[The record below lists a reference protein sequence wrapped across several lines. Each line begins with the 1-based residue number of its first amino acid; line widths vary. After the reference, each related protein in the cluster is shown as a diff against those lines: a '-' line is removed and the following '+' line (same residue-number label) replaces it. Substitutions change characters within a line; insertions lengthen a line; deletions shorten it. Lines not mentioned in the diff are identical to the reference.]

1 MVLRKSIQIG
11 VRLITKQEI
20 QRQQK
25 FALAEKAVENGIIPK
40 LYTKED
46 FMFTTEPFAYLES
59 LTSPFDKQ
67 RAMMALCDMASAV
80 GYNSFKKTYDDYRKT
95 ERGIDVAKVEGNTVA
110 LSTFGLPDAPEY
122 AMGFWTCDEAGGIY
136 RFGEGGQEV
145 VACSHIIFPLRRLV
159 NAYTGAEKIEIAYK
173 RGTRWR
179 TTTKP
184 KSTISSANKII
195 ELADEGVGVTSDNA
209 KDLVKYLSDVE
220 ALNYD
225 IIPEIKAFDRL
236 GWMDDYQSF
245 SPYLKGAVFDDAD
258 AFRGVY
264 DAVTT
269 HHGSFDAWMR
279 DALAIRKTSPV
290 QTKMALAAS
299 LASAIV
305 KPCGANP
312 FFLHLWGGTEAGK
325 TVALMFA
332 ASVWADPEC
341 GRYWKTFDST
351 AVGQEKMAG
360 FLGNLPLIIDELMLI
375 RDKKSFDDIV
385 YRLSEGQG
393 RTRGNKEGG
402 VQRQETWRLAVIT
415 TGEQPLSSA
424 ASGGGAVNRVI
435 DCECTTKLFKDP
447 HWAANSFRQNYGWL
461 GERWISWLMQDDH
474 LSLVKSTYSGFY
486 RTITDKH
493 ITTEKQASA
502 AALILTADS
511 FATEAFFQDG
521 QAISIDEIESFLTSA
536 REVDQNERA
545 YEYILETIAMNDFH
559 FSAPTD
565 SYVEQWGW
573 KDVLTNTV
581 CINRTIFGKLMS
593 DGGFDARGFL
603 SWALRMGIV
612 HGSINH
618 QTGRQIPTKVAK
630 KQGTPIRYV
639 ELDCNRHADFLA
651 EEPGD
656 WPEIVQDEQNE

>member
-1 MVLRKSIQIG
+1 
-11 VRLITKQEI
+11 
-20 QRQQK
+20 
-25 FALAEKAVENGIIPK
+25 
-40 LYTKED
+40 
-46 FMFTTEPFAYLES
+46 MFTTEPFAYLES

-264 DAVTT
+264 DAVTA
-269 HHGSFDAWMR
+269 HHGSLDAWMR

-461 GERWISWLMQDDH
+461 GERWISWLMQDNH

-521 QAISIDEIESFLTSA
+521 QAISIDEIEAFLTSA

-565 SYVEQWGW
+565 SYIEQWGW

-603 SWALRMGIV
+603 SWGLRMGVV

-639 ELDCNRHADFLA
+639 ELDCNRHADFIA

-656 WPEIVQDEQNE
+656 WPKIVQDEQNA

>member
-1 MVLRKSIQIG
+1 M
-11 VRLITKQEI
+11 RLITKQEI

-67 RAMMALCDMASAV
+67 RAMIALCDMASAV

-122 AMGFWTCDEAGGIY
+122 AMGFWTCDEAGGVY

-264 DAVTT
+264 DAVTA

-325 TVALMFA
+325 TVVLMFA

-511 FATEAFFQDG
+511 FATETFFQDG
-521 QAISIDEIESFLTSA
+521 QAISIGEIEAFLTSA

-565 SYVEQWGW
+565 SYIEQWGW
-573 KDVLTNTV
+573 KDMLTNTV

-603 SWALRMGIV
+603 SWGLRMGVV

-639 ELDCNRHADFLA
+639 ELDCNRHADFIA

-656 WPEIVQDEQNE
+656 WPEVVQDEQKE

>member
-1 MVLRKSIQIG
+1 M
-11 VRLITKQEI
+11 RLITKQEI

-46 FMFTTEPFAYLES
+46 FMFTTEPFAYLER

-264 DAVTT
+264 DAVTA
-269 HHGSFDAWMR
+269 HHGSFDEWMKN
-279 DALAIRKTSPV
+279 ALAIRKTSPV

-415 TGEQPLSSA
+415 TGEQPLSSV

-474 LSLVKSTYSGFY
+474 LSLVKSTYGGFY

-521 QAISIDEIESFLTSA
+521 QAISIDEIEAFLTSA

-565 SYVEQWGW
+565 SYIEQWGW

-618 QTGRQIPTKVAK
+618 QTGRQMPTKVAK

>member
-95 ERGIDVAKVEGNTVA
+95 ERGIDVAKVDGNTVA

-264 DAVTT
+264 DAVTA
-269 HHGSFDAWMR
+269 HHGSLDAWMR

-461 GERWISWLMQDDH
+461 GERWISWLMQDNH

-521 QAISIDEIESFLTSA
+521 KAISIDAIEAFLTSA

-565 SYVEQWGW
+565 SYIEQWGW

-603 SWALRMGIV
+603 SWGLRMGVV

-639 ELDCNRHADFLA
+639 ELDCNRHADFIV

-656 WPEIVQDEQNE
+656 WPEIVKDEQK

>member
-1 MVLRKSIQIG
+1 M
-11 VRLITKQEI
+11 RLITKQEI

-264 DAVTT
+264 DAVTA

-312 FFLHLWGGTEAGK
+312 FFLHLWGGTESGK

-502 AALILTADS
+502 SALILTADS
-511 FATEAFFQDG
+511 FATEVFFQDE
-521 QAISIDEIESFLTSA
+521 QAISIDEIEAFLTSA

-603 SWALRMGIV
+603 SWGLRMGIV

-651 EEPGD
+651 EETGD
-656 WPEIVQDEQNE
+656 WPEIVQDEQNT

>member
-1 MVLRKSIQIG
+1 M
-11 VRLITKQEI
+11 RLITKQEI

-264 DAVTT
+264 DAVTA

-305 KPCGANP
+305 KPCGTNP

-461 GERWISWLMQDDH
+461 GERWISWLMQDNH

-521 QAISIDEIESFLTSA
+521 QAISIDEIEAFLTSA

-545 YEYILETIAMNDFH
+545 YEYILEMVAMNDFH
-559 FSAPTD
+559 FSAPSD

-573 KDVLTNTV
+573 KNALSDVV

-593 DGGFDARGFL
+593 DGGYDARGFL
-603 SWALRMGIV
+603 SWGMRKGIV
-612 HGSINH
+612 HGSTNSK
-618 QTGRQIPTKVAK
+618 TGKPSPTKLIKRNGAVM
-630 KQGTPIRYV
+630 RYV
-639 ELDCNRHADFLA
+639 ELVCDRGQSDFLC
-651 EEPGD
+651 D
-656 WPEIVQDEQNE
+656 SDCTWDEIVQDEQI

>member
-1 MVLRKSIQIG
+1 M
-11 VRLITKQEI
+11 RLITKQEI

-264 DAVTT
+264 DAVTA

-424 ASGGGAVNRVI
+424 SSGGGAVNRVI

-461 GERWISWLMQDDH
+461 GERWISWLMQDNH

-521 QAISIDEIESFLTSA
+521 QAISIDEIEAFLTSA

-565 SYVEQWGW
+565 SYIEQWGW

-603 SWALRMGIV
+603 SWGLRMGVV

-639 ELDCNRHADFLA
+639 ELDCNRHADFIA

-656 WPEIVQDEQNE
+656 WPKIVQDEQNA

>member
-1 MVLRKSIQIG
+1 M
-11 VRLITKQEI
+11 RLITKQEI

-25 FALAEKAVENGIIPK
+25 FSLAEKAVENGIIPK

-67 RAMMALCDMASAV
+67 RAMIALCDMASAV

-122 AMGFWTCDEAGGIY
+122 AMGFWTCDEAGGVY

-264 DAVTT
+264 DAVTA

-402 VQRQETWRLAVIT
+402 VQRQETWRLSIIT

-511 FATEAFFQDG
+511 FATETFFQDG
-521 QAISIDEIESFLTSA
+521 QAISIGEIEAFLTSA

-545 YEYILETIAMNDFH
+545 YEYILEMVAMNDFH
-559 FSAPTD
+559 FSAPSD

-573 KDVLTNTV
+573 KNALSDVV

-593 DGGFDARGFL
+593 DGGYDARGFL
-603 SWALRMGIV
+603 SWGMRKGIV
-612 HGSINH
+612 HGSTNSK
-618 QTGRQIPTKVAK
+618 TGKPSPTKLIK
-630 KQGTPIRYV
+630 RNGTVMRYV
-639 ELDCNRHADFLA
+639 ELVCDRSQSDFLC
-651 EEPGD
+651 D
-656 WPEIVQDEQNE
+656 SDCTWDEIVQDEQI

>member
-1 MVLRKSIQIG
+1 M
-11 VRLITKQEI
+11 RLITKQEI

-264 DAVTT
+264 DAVTA
-269 HHGSFDAWMR
+269 HHGSLDAWMR

-325 TVALMFA
+325 TVALMFS

-474 LSLVKSTYSGFY
+474 LSLVKSTYGGFY

-521 QAISIDEIESFLTSA
+521 QAISIDEIEAFLTSA

-565 SYVEQWGW
+565 SYIEQWGW

-603 SWALRMGIV
+603 SWGLRMGIV

-656 WPEIVQDEQNE
+656 WPEIVQDEQK

>member
-424 ASGGGAVNRVI
+424 ASGGGAINRVI

-447 HWAANSFRQNYGWL
+447 HWAANRFRQNYGWL

-493 ITTEKQASA
+493 ITTEKQSSA

-521 QAISIDEIESFLTSA
+521 QAISIDEIEAFLTSA

-565 SYVEQWGW
+565 SCVEQWGW

-656 WPEIVQDEQNE
+656 WPEIVQDEQNA

>member
-1 MVLRKSIQIG
+1 
-11 VRLITKQEI
+11 
-20 QRQQK
+20 
-25 FALAEKAVENGIIPK
+25 
-40 LYTKED
+40 
-46 FMFTTEPFAYLES
+46 MFTTEPFAYLES

-264 DAVTT
+264 DAVTA
-269 HHGSFDAWMR
+269 HHGRFDAWMR

-435 DCECTTKLFKDP
+435 DCECTTKLFRDP

-461 GERWISWLMQDDH
+461 GERWIAWLMQDDH

-521 QAISIDEIESFLTSA
+521 QAISIDEIEAFLTSA

-565 SYVEQWGW
+565 SYIEQWGW

-603 SWALRMGIV
+603 SWGLRMGIV

-639 ELDCNRHADFLA
+639 ELDCNRHTDFLA

-656 WPEIVQDEQNE
+656 WPEIVQDEQNA

>member
-1 MVLRKSIQIG
+1 M
-11 VRLITKQEI
+11 RLITKQEI

-264 DAVTT
+264 DAVTA
-269 HHGSFDAWMR
+269 HHGSLDAWMH

-521 QAISIDEIESFLTSA
+521 QAISIDEIEAFLTSA

-565 SYVEQWGW
+565 SYIEQWGW

-656 WPEIVQDEQNE
+656 WPEIVQDEQNA

>member
-1 MVLRKSIQIG
+1 M
-11 VRLITKQEI
+11 RLITKQEI

-245 SPYLKGAVFDDAD
+245 SPYLKGAVFDEAD
-258 AFRGVY
+258 AFKGVY
-264 DAVTT
+264 DAVVK
-269 HHGSFDAWMR
+269 HGGSYDQWMK
-279 DALAIRKTSPV
+279 DALAIRRTSPT
-290 QTKMALAAS
+290 QTKMALATS

-332 ASVWADPEC
+332 SSVWADPEC
-341 GRYWKTFDST
+341 GRYWKTFDAT

-402 VQRQETWRLAVIT
+402 VQRQETWRLSIIT

-435 DCECTTKLFKDP
+435 DCECTSKLFSDP
-447 HWAANSFRQNYGWL
+447 HWAANSFRENYGWF
-461 GERWISWLMQDDH
+461 GEHWVNWLMSDDN
-474 LSLVKSTYSGFY
+474 LELVKATYRGFY
-486 RTITDKH
+486 RTITDKK

-511 FATEAFFQDG
+511 LATESFFNDG
-521 QAISIDEIESFLTSA
+521 QALTLEDIEPFLTSVQD
-536 REVDQNERA
+536 VDQNERA
-545 YEYILETIAMNDFH
+545 YEYILEMIAMNDFH
-559 FSAPTD
+559 FSASSD
-565 SYVEQWGW
+565 AYVEQWGW
-573 KDVLTNTV
+573 KDIMTNVV
-581 CINRTIFGKLMS
+581 CINRTIFGKIMA
-593 DGGFDARGFL
+593 DGGYDARGFL
-603 SWALRMGIV
+603 SWGMRNGII
-612 HGSINH
+612 HGSVNH
-618 QTGRQIPTKVAK
+618 KTGKAIPTKLAK
-630 KQGTPIRYV
+630 RRGTVMRYV
-639 ELDCNRHADFLA
+639 EMEIDRGRTDFLSEEDA
-651 EEPGD
+651 EWED
-656 WPEIVQDEQNE
+656 VVQDEQNE

>member
-1 MVLRKSIQIG
+1 M
-11 VRLITKQEI
+11 RLITKQEI

-264 DAVTT
+264 DAVTA
-269 HHGSFDAWMR
+269 HHGSLDAWMR

-521 QAISIDEIESFLTSA
+521 QAISIDEIEAFLTSA

-565 SYVEQWGW
+565 SYIEQWGW

-603 SWALRMGIV
+603 SWGLRMGVV

-618 QTGRQIPTKVAK
+618 QTGRQIPTRVAK

-656 WPEIVQDEQNE
+656 WPEIVQDEQNA

>member
-1 MVLRKSIQIG
+1 M
-11 VRLITKQEI
+11 RLITKQEI

-179 TTTKP
+179 TSTKP

-264 DAVTT
+264 DAVTA

-325 TVALMFA
+325 TVALYKGVM
-332 ASVWADPEC
+332 SGEL
-341 GRYWKTFDST
+341 T
-351 AVGQEKMAG
+351 QED
-360 FLGNLPLIIDELMLI
+360 NLPHT
-375 RDKKSFDDIV
+375 
-385 YRLSEGQG
+385 
-393 RTRGNKEGG
+393 TRGHYFRG
-402 VQRQETWRLAVIT
+402 VL
-415 TGEQPLSSA
+415 
-424 ASGGGAVNRVI
+424 
-435 DCECTTKLFKDP
+435 
-447 HWAANSFRQNYGWL
+447 
-461 GERWISWLMQDDH
+461 
-474 LSLVKSTYSGFY
+474 
-486 RTITDKH
+486 
-493 ITTEKQASA
+493 
-502 AALILTADS
+502 
-511 FATEAFFQDG
+511 
-521 QAISIDEIESFLTSA
+521 
-536 REVDQNERA
+536 
-545 YEYILETIAMNDFH
+545 
-559 FSAPTD
+559 
-565 SYVEQWGW
+565 
-573 KDVLTNTV
+573 
-581 CINRTIFGKLMS
+581 
-593 DGGFDARGFL
+593 
-603 SWALRMGIV
+603 
-612 HGSINH
+612 
-618 QTGRQIPTKVAK
+618 
-630 KQGTPIRYV
+630 
-639 ELDCNRHADFLA
+639 
-651 EEPGD
+651 
-656 WPEIVQDEQNE
+656 

>member
-1 MVLRKSIQIG
+1 M
-11 VRLITKQEI
+11 RLITKQEI

-264 DAVTT
+264 DAVTA
-269 HHGSFDAWMR
+269 HHGSLDAWMR

-305 KPCGANP
+305 RPCGANP

-341 GRYWKTFDST
+341 GRYWKTFDAT

-402 VQRQETWRLAVIT
+402 VQRQETWRLSIIT

-435 DCECTTKLFKDP
+435 DCECTSKLFKDP

-461 GERWISWLMQDDH
+461 GERWISWLMQDNH

-521 QAISIDEIESFLTSA
+521 QAISIDEIEAFLTSA

-565 SYVEQWGW
+565 SYIEQWGW

-603 SWALRMGIV
+603 SWGLRMGIV

-651 EEPGD
+651 EEPGG

>member
-521 QAISIDEIESFLTSA
+521 QAISIDEIEAFLTSA

-573 KDVLTNTV
+573 KDVITNTV

-639 ELDCNRHADFLA
+639 ELDCNRHADFIV

-656 WPEIVQDEQNE
+656 WPEIVQD

>member
-424 ASGGGAVNRVI
+424 ASGSGAVNRVI

-493 ITTEKQASA
+493 ITTEKQSSA

-521 QAISIDEIESFLTSA
+521 QAISIDEIEAFLTSA

-651 EEPGD
+651 EEPGG
-656 WPEIVQDEQNE
+656 WPEIVQDEQNT

>member
-1 MVLRKSIQIG
+1 M
-11 VRLITKQEI
+11 RLITKQEI

-264 DAVTT
+264 DAVTA
-269 HHGSFDAWMR
+269 HHGSLDAWMH

-521 QAISIDEIESFLTSA
+521 QAISIDEIEAFLTSA

-565 SYVEQWGW
+565 SYIEQWGW

-603 SWALRMGIV
+603 SWGLRMGIV

-639 ELDCNRHADFLA
+639 ELDCNRHADFIV

-656 WPEIVQDEQNE
+656 WPEIVQDEQK

>member
-236 GWMDDYQSF
+236 GWMDDYKSF

-264 DAVTT
+264 DAVTA

-493 ITTEKQASA
+493 TTTEKQASA

-511 FATEAFFQDG
+511 FATEVFFQDE
-521 QAISIDEIESFLTSA
+521 QAISIDEIEAFLTSA

-565 SYVEQWGW
+565 SYIEQWGW

-639 ELDCNRHADFLA
+639 ELDCNRHADFLT

-656 WPEIVQDEQNE
+656 WPEIVQDEQNA

>member
-493 ITTEKQASA
+493 ITTEKQSSA

-521 QAISIDEIESFLTSA
+521 QAISIDEIEAFLTSA

-573 KDVLTNTV
+573 KDVITNTV

-639 ELDCNRHADFLA
+639 ELDCNRHADFIV

-656 WPEIVQDEQNE
+656 WPEIVQD

>member
-1 MVLRKSIQIG
+1 
-11 VRLITKQEI
+11 
-20 QRQQK
+20 
-25 FALAEKAVENGIIPK
+25 
-40 LYTKED
+40 
-46 FMFTTEPFAYLES
+46 MFSTDPYSYLDS
-59 LTSPFDKQ
+59 LKNPFDKQ
-67 RAMMALCDMASAV
+67 RALTAMCDMASAV
-80 GYNSFKKTYDDYRKT
+80 GYSSFKRTYDDYRKAQK
-95 ERGIDVAKVEGNTVA
+95 GLDVAEVENNTIA
-110 LSTFGLPDAPEY
+110 LSQYGLQDAPEY
-122 AMGFWTCDEAGGIY
+122 SLGMWCCDEWGVY
-136 RFGEGGQEV
+136 RIGENGQDI
-145 VACSHIIFPLRRLV
+145 VACPHIIFPLRRLV
-159 NAYTGAEKIEIAYK
+159 NAYTGVEKIEVAYK

-179 TTTKP
+179 TAVKP
-184 KSTISSANKII
+184 KSILASANKII
-195 ELADEGVGVTSDNA
+195 ELADEGVGVNSDNA
-209 KDLVKYLSDVE
+209 KELVKYLSDVE

-225 IIPEIKAFDRL
+225 SMPEIQAFDRL
-236 GWMDDYQSF
+236 GWMENYQSF
-245 SPYLKGAVFDDAD
+245 SPYLKGAVFDEAD

-264 DAVTT
+264 DAVSR
-269 HHGSFDAWMR
+269 HHGSYDTWMENAR
-279 DALAIRKTSPV
+279 RIRAESPV

-305 KPCGANP
+305 RPCGANP

-341 GRYWKTFDST
+341 GRYWKTFDAT

-447 HWAANSFRQNYGWL
+447 HWAANRFRQNYGWL

-502 AALILTADS
+502 AALIMTADS

-521 QAISIDEIESFLTSA
+521 QAISIDEIEAFLTSA

-565 SYVEQWGW
+565 SYIEQWGW

-603 SWALRMGIV
+603 SWGLRMGIV

-630 KQGTPIRYV
+630 KQGTSIRYV

-656 WPEIVQDEQNE
+656 WPEIVQYEQNA

>member
-1 MVLRKSIQIG
+1 
-11 VRLITKQEI
+11 
-20 QRQQK
+20 
-25 FALAEKAVENGIIPK
+25 
-40 LYTKED
+40 
-46 FMFTTEPFAYLES
+46 MFTTEPFAYLES

-264 DAVTT
+264 DAVTA
-269 HHGSFDAWMR
+269 HHGSLDAWMH

-435 DCECTTKLFKDP
+435 DCECATKLFKDP

-521 QAISIDEIESFLTSA
+521 QAISIDEIEAFLTSA

-559 FSAPTD
+559 FNAPTD
-565 SYVEQWGW
+565 SHIEQWGW

-656 WPEIVQDEQNE
+656 WPEIVQDEQNA

>member
-236 GWMDDYQSF
+236 GWMDDYKSF

-264 DAVTT
+264 DAVTA

-511 FATEAFFQDG
+511 FATEVFFQDE
-521 QAISIDEIESFLTSA
+521 QAISIDEIEAFLTSA

-565 SYVEQWGW
+565 SYIEQWGW

-639 ELDCNRHADFLA
+639 ELDCNRHADFLT

-656 WPEIVQDEQNE
+656 WPEIVQDEQNA

>member
-1 MVLRKSIQIG
+1 M
-11 VRLITKQEI
+11 RLITKQEI

-264 DAVTT
+264 DAVTA

-461 GERWISWLMQDDH
+461 GERWISWLMQNNH

-521 QAISIDEIESFLTSA
+521 QAISIDEIEAFLTSA

-565 SYVEQWGW
+565 SYIEQWGW

-603 SWALRMGIV
+603 SWGLRMGVV

-651 EEPGD
+651 EEPGG
-656 WPEIVQDEQNE
+656 WLEIVQDEQNT

>member
-1 MVLRKSIQIG
+1 M
-11 VRLITKQEI
+11 RLITKQEI

-258 AFRGVY
+258 TFRGVY
-264 DAVTT
+264 DAVTA

-312 FFLHLWGGTEAGK
+312 FFLHLWGGTETGK

-402 VQRQETWRLAVIT
+402 VQRQETWRLAIIT

-521 QAISIDEIESFLTSA
+521 QAISIDEIEAFLTSA

-565 SYVEQWGW
+565 SYIEQWGW

-603 SWALRMGIV
+603 SGGV
-612 HGSINH
+612 HGRGSFRRGPFLYKRPVQFRGTFESDEICH
-618 QTGRQIPTKVAK
+618 GLLTGAK
-630 KQGTPIRYV
+630 LPS
-639 ELDCNRHADFLA
+639 
-651 EEPGD
+651 
-656 WPEIVQDEQNE
+656 

>member
-264 DAVTT
+264 DAVTA
-269 HHGSFDAWMR
+269 HHGSLDAWMR

-486 RTITDKH
+486 RTIADKH

-511 FATEAFFQDG
+511 FATGAFFQDG

-565 SYVEQWGW
+565 SYIEQWGW

-603 SWALRMGIV
+603 SWGLRMGIV

-651 EEPGD
+651 EEPGG

>member
-1 MVLRKSIQIG
+1 M
-11 VRLITKQEI
+11 RLITKQEI

-159 NAYTGAEKIEIAYK
+159 NTYTGAEKIEIAYK

-264 DAVTT
+264 DSVTA
-269 HHGSFDAWMR
+269 HHGSLDAWMR

-325 TVALMFA
+325 TVSLMFA

-461 GERWISWLMQDDH
+461 GERWISWLMQDNH

-521 QAISIDEIESFLTSA
+521 QAISIDEIEAFLTSA

-565 SYVEQWGW
+565 SYIEQWGW

-603 SWALRMGIV
+603 SWGLRMGVV

-630 KQGTPIRYV
+630 KQGAPIRYV
-639 ELDCNRHADFLA
+639 ELDCNRHADFIA

-656 WPEIVQDEQNE
+656 WPEIVQDEQNT